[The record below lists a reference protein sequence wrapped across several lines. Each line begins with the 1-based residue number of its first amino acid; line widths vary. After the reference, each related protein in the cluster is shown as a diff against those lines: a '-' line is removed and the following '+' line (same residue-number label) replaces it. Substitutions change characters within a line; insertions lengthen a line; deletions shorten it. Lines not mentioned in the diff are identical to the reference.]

1 MYTVK
6 ISTPGVVVFR
16 GKDVRTPA
24 VFSKVTIKELKFI
37 KVLCLSRNLTYEIL
51 EEESERLSQVAQKIT
66 DDQEIL
72 DFDEAIDNT
81 DTTVEDLFESDDTL
95 GDLIENLGKE

>member
-6 ISTPGVVVFR
+6 ISTSGAVIFR

-24 VFSKVTIKELKFI
+24 IFPKVTTKELKFLKI
-37 KVLCLSRNLTYEIL
+37 LCLSQNLEYEIL
-51 EEESERLSQVAQKIT
+51 ESESERLSQVAEKIHEGE
-66 DDQEIL
+66 EIL
-72 DFDEAIDNT
+72 DIETSIDNT

-95 GDLIENLGKE
+95 GDLLGNLGKE

>member
-6 ISTPGVVVFR
+6 ISTPGAIVFR

-24 VFSKVTIKELKFI
+24 VFPKVTTKELKFMKI
-37 KVLCLSRNLTYEIL
+37 VCLSQNLEYEIL
-51 EEESERLSQVAQKIT
+51 EAETERLAQVAQKIT
-66 DDQEIL
+66 EDQEFVDL
-72 DFDEAIDNT
+72 DEAIDNT